1 MGPPAARANSLEAVA
16 RTRKPYFAA
25 SRLPSFQSQ
34 TRTGTVAGRFPAS
47 RGQSQLRFASSGPH
61 SPPRWRTRGR
71 RCDLSLPCKKRATSG
86 TCLASQLRLTMGPAP
101 PIQAW
106 PGCPLRFQPLGHT
119 GRGVLAE
126 PFNNN
131 KKSGWGQRFLPH
143 PGKYS
148 VLLDRMQLPSP
159 VLQGKIG
166 LALVAQPVAGV
177 VGNVHQRS
185 GHAVQVHA
193 FRELDTLGCRNTGQ
207 SFVLNLL

>member
-1 MGPPAARANSLEAVA
+1 
-16 RTRKPYFAA
+16 
-25 SRLPSFQSQ
+25 
-34 TRTGTVAGRFPAS
+34 VAGRFPAS
-47 RGQSQLRFASSGPH
+47 DGQSQLRFADSGPH
-61 SPPRWRTRGR
+61 SPPRRRTRGR
-71 RCDLSLPCKKRATSG
+71 RCDLSLPCKKRAISG
-86 TCLASQLRLTMGPAP
+86 ICLAGQLRLTMGISTAKFSLAGPS
-101 PIQAW
+101 
-106 PGCPLRFQPLGHT
+106 LRFRPLGHT
-119 GRGVLAE
+119 ASRVLAE

-207 SFVLNLL
+207 RFVLNLL